1 MKAFR
6 IISVALM
13 AVLMA
18 AGFIACSKME
28 NEEPQK
34 RLAKITMNEGS
45 SVLLTYNF
53 KYDDK
58 GLLKNATLEIGFNSG
73 TSPITQIES
82 YDYVWNGHSIDVT
95 ATSSINGTVEEQ
107 YEYTYRLSDEGLI
120 SSKNYSNSTGHS
132 FSFGYDSSN
141 RLTRYDDLMISWDND
156 KLTSI
161 ETDNEEYW
169 YHKLFTFGTNP
180 AAKGHSPLVTFS
192 VTGEALILTH
202 PELAGLKTSQIPLT
216 EVTLPNELNMLKN
229 FEYELDEDG
238 YISKIEEITTQPG
251 TEPWSFV
258 YTIVWE

>member
-1 MKAFR
+1 MKVFR
-6 IISVALM
+6 IISAALI
-13 AVLMA
+13 AVIMA

-34 RLAKITMNEGS
+34 RLAKITISEGS
-45 SVLLTYNF
+45 SFLLTYNF

-58 GLLKNATLEIGFNSG
+58 GLLKNSTLETVFNSG

-82 YDYVWNGHSIDVT
+82 YDYVWNSQSIDVM
-95 ATSSINGTVEEQ
+95 ATSSINGIVEEQ
-107 YEYTYRLSDEGLI
+107 YEYTYRLSEGLI

-141 RLTRYDDLMISWDND
+141 RLTRFDDLMISWDDD

-161 ETDNEEYW
+161 ETDDEEYW

-180 AAKGHSPLVTFS
+180 AAKGYSPLVTFS

-216 EVTLPNELNMLKN
+216 EITLPNELNILKN